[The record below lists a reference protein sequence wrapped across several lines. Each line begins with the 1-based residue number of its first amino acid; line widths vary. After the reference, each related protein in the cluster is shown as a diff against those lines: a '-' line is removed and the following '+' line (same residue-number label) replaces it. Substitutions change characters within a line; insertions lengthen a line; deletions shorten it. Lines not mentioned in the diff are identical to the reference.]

1 MKLHGNMN
9 VKDDELYIGEHGVTS
24 LAKEY
29 GTPLYIMDKK
39 DFKDRAKLYR
49 ESFVSEK
56 METEVIYASKALLNL
71 YMADL
76 VHKEGLS
83 IDVVSGGELWTVLK
97 SGFPK
102 EKIYFHGNNKLEKEL
117 KFAVESEIG
126 CIILDNKQ
134 ELEDLNKVLEGRNY
148 KQKVLLRVNPGIE
161 AHTHEY
167 IKTSKD
173 DSKFGESIYDEDIFS
188 FIERINNS
196 ENIDFVGLHC
206 HIGSQVFEKE
216 SFYKT
221 AEVMMDFI
229 KDVEDK
235 TGIEISDLNL
245 GGGFGAYYIEG
256 DKPMEL
262 SEFLRELVDRVQEY
276 NDKLGL
282 NLKKLHIEPGRSLVT
297 NSGSTLY
304 TVGSTKKTFGGREYI
319 FIDGGMTDNPRPSL
333 YQAEYEA
340 IVANKASQKP
350 EKEWT
355 IAGKCCESGDILIED
370 IKLPIVEKDDLI
382 LVSSTGAY
390 NYSMSSNY
398 NRIEK
403 PAMIFIDGKDIDVA
417 IKRQTY
423 EDLIRDDVF

>member
-9 VKDDELYIGEHGVTS
+9 IKDNELYIGDHSVSS
-24 LAKEY
+24 LADEY

-49 ESFVSEK
+49 ENFVSEK

-76 VHKEGLS
+76 VNKEGLS

-117 KFAVESEIG
+117 KFAVENEIG

-134 ELEDLNKVLEGRNY
+134 ELEDLNKVLRGREY

-173 DSKFGESIYDEDIFS
+173 DSKFGESIYDEDIFK
-188 FIERINNS
+188 FIERINDS
-196 ENIDFVGLHC
+196 KNIEFLGFHC

-229 KDVEDK
+229 KVVEDK
-235 TGIEISDLNL
+235 TDIEISDLNL

-262 SEFLRELVDRVQEY
+262 SIFLKELIEKVQDY
-276 NDKLGL
+276 NDKLDL

-304 TVGSTKKTFGGREYI
+304 TVGSTKKTYGGREYI

-340 IVANKASQKP
+340 IVANKANKKP
-350 EKEWT
+350 EKKWT

-370 IKLPIVEKDDLI
+370 ISLPLVEKGDLI